1 MGIWTWAGE
10 SEWCLCISV
19 SWYGCVCVGV
29 GVGVYVC
36 VGVSVGV
43 LLPLCPGIAMLR
55 HHAMNS
61 AAVLLYAFT
70 SGQLK
75 WYCVCT
81 HPILTVG
88 LTDKVSALSKL
99 QDRCTLLE
107 CVVVNSCLL
116 PVLKYCPLPL
126 SRPLSSCQALLALC
140 PANSTVRLAAQTGCG
155 TLSSQP
161 ASSQVSGCTTLA

>member
-1 MGIWTWAGE
+1 MV
-10 SEWCLCISV
+10 SV
-19 SWYGCVCVGV
+19 YKCELVWVCMCRCGCGC
-29 GVGVYVC
+29 VC

-43 LLPLCPGIAMLR
+43 LLPLCPGIAMHR

-88 LTDKVSALSKL
+88 LTDEVSALSKL
-99 QDRCTLLE
+99 QDGCILLE
-107 CVVVNSCLL
+107 CVVVNSCFLYFL
-116 PVLKYCPLPL
+116 F
-126 SRPLSSCQALLALC
+126 
-140 PANSTVRLAAQTGCG
+140 
-155 TLSSQP
+155 
-161 ASSQVSGCTTLA
+161 